1 MTSSTLF
8 ACAKMLGKI
17 KVWLR
22 LRRATLCVVV
32 LHFACSSHTLFF
44 LQLSSSLAHW
54 RPMMMM
60 MGRGRSVSGLAVCGA
75 LADWWRNILFFLC
88 VILRV
93 SSFNSRFSAVL
104 SCGRL
109 FFSSSYSSIHF
120 FLRFISTSTPTLSPR
135 RRRRLLMKIQ

>member
-1 MTSSTLF
+1 MLLCYTL
-8 ACAKMLGKI
+8 
-17 KVWLR
+17 R
-22 LRRATLCVVV
+22 V
-32 LHFACSSHTLFF
+32 LHTLSFF
-44 LQLSSSLAHW
+44 TTFQQFGSLASDDDDDGPW
-54 RPMMMM
+54 KKRF
-60 MGRGRSVSGLAVCGA
+60 RSRSVWSTRRLMEKY
-75 LADWWRNILFFLC
+75 IIFFLC

-135 RRRRLLMKIQ
+135 RRRRRLLMKIQ